1 MVSVDT
7 REVQPH
13 DASEKEQLGLASVKA
28 EPGSTGTTTTTTGTR
43 LLHGILSQH
52 PQQHG
57 LGVQNGYGRHLPG
70 HAQMGQPSYTTATM
84 ATTST
89 PGQPRPSSL
98 MYFNIAHLLWHT
110 MTQKKRVCICN
121 ENIYSFEW
129 IRIEIRLDDRK
140 NKIFLND
147 SLQRMRLYY

>member
-1 MVSVDT
+1 MHLISVSVDT

-57 LGVQNGYGRHLPG
+57 LGVQNGYGRHMAG
-70 HAQMGQPSYTTATM
+70 HAQMGQPPYTTATI

-89 PGQPRPSSL
+89 PGQ
-98 MYFNIAHLLWHT
+98 
-110 MTQKKRVCICN
+110 
-121 ENIYSFEW
+121 
-129 IRIEIRLDDRK
+129 
-140 NKIFLND
+140 
-147 SLQRMRLYY
+147 

>member
-1 MVSVDT
+1 DT

-13 DASEKEQLGLASVKA
+13 DANEKEQLGLASVKA

-57 LGVQNGYGRHLPG
+57 LGVQNGYGRHLAG
-70 HAQMGQPSYTTATM
+70 HAQMGQPSYTTATI

-89 PGQPRPSSL
+89 PGCLKLFLP
-98 MYFNIAHLLWHT
+98 
-110 MTQKKRVCICN
+110 TQTSTNSPHKRQTTSPHYTNHSKCRKK
-121 ENIYSFEW
+121 
-129 IRIEIRLDDRK
+129 EI
-140 NKIFLND
+140 
-147 SLQRMRLYY
+147 